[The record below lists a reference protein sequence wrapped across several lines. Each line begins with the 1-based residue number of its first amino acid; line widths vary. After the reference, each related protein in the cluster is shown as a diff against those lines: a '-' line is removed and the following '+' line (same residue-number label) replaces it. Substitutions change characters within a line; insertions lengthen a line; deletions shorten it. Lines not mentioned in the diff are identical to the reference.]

1 MIIESEDFHP
11 ISLQPEGL
19 QGENI
24 FLSETPVLSLNIL
37 VKSKMNGG
45 IVELEFNLK
54 SAYIVFF
61 HAYLSLTLSPED
73 AIPFARGTRLRTANA
88 HHCKGARSRPH
99 PRTTPTTFTNN
110 NSWSK
115 RSHSKLHVDPNRLRK
130 HGRCAA
136 ADLRLR
142 GVASPT

>member
-1 MIIESEDFHP
+1 MRGRSCLIGLFDSYEEPGLPVRRATLTCAFVIIESEDFHP

-61 HAYLSLTLSPED
+61 HAYLSLTFVTGRRNPVCPWHTLTDSQCSPLQGCAPASSPSD
-73 AIPFARGTRLRTANA
+73 DTYN
-88 HHCKGARSRPH
+88 
-99 PRTTPTTFTNN
+99 
-110 NSWSK
+110 
-115 RSHSKLHVDPNRLRK
+115 LH
-130 HGRCAA
+130 
-136 ADLRLR
+136 
-142 GVASPT
+142 